1 MRIIKLNVN
10 GQIYEL
16 DIKDSKTL
24 LEVVREDLNLTGAKF
39 GCGSGE
45 CGGCTMLI
53 DGKPIL
59 SCLTL
64 ALEADGK
71 KVMTIEGMAQGGELH
86 PIQQAYIDEFAV
98 QCGYCTS
105 GLIMITKA
113 LLDENPNP
121 TEEEVKDF
129 IKGNLCRCT
138 GYVKIVKAVLKA
150 ADVMRRSG

>member
-1 MRIIKLNVN
+1 MRKIKLKVN
-10 GQIYEL
+10 GEL
-16 DIKDSKTL
+16 HELEIKDNRTL
-24 LEVVREDLNLTGAKF
+24 LEVIREDLNLTGAKF

-45 CGGCTMLI
+45 CGACTMLLN
-53 DGKPIL
+53 GKPIL

-64 ALEADGK
+64 ALEADGQELTT
-71 KVMTIEGMAQGGELH
+71 VEGMAKNGKLH

-138 GYVKIVKAVLKA
+138 GYVKIVKAIMKA
-150 ADVMRRSG
+150 ADVMRKGG

>member
-1 MRIIKLNVN
+1 MRKIKLNVN
-10 GQIYEL
+10 GEMHEL
-16 DIKDSKTL
+16 EIKDSRTL
-24 LEVVREDLNLTGAKF
+24 LEVIREDLNLTGAKF

-45 CGGCTMLI
+45 CGACTMLV

-71 KVMTIEGMAQGGELH
+71 EVTTVEGMAKDGELH

-113 LLDENPNP
+113 LLEENPNP
-121 TEEEVKDF
+121 TEEEVKEF

-138 GYVKIVKAVLKA
+138 GYVKIIKAVLKA
-150 ADVMRRSG
+150 AEVMRRRG